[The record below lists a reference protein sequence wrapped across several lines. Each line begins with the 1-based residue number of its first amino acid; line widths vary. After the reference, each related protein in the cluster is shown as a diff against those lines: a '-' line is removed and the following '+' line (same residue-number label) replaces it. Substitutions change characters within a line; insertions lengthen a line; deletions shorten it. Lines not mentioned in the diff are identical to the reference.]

1 MSQINPS
8 EISQSFK
15 TQAVGFLEVNCY
27 MIPSETEKRV
37 YIIDPG
43 ASPDSVADSAKSFGF
58 DDYVILLTHAHIDHI
73 SAIPELMELLPVSN
87 FLLHESDMGLYQSP
101 ANELPPIMPA
111 LEIHPVPSHDFSS
124 RDFRVILTPGH
135 TPGCV
140 CYHFESLNALFSGDT
155 LFNTSIGR
163 TDLPGGDGEAIVK
176 SIREKLFTLP
186 DDLDVYP
193 GHGAPT
199 TIGFEKQN
207 NPYVGIDII

>member
-1 MSQINPS
+1 MSQINS
-8 EISQSFK
+8 NEILRSFK
-15 TQAVGFLEVNCY
+15 TQSVGFLEVNCY
-27 MIPSETEKRV
+27 MIPSETERCV

-43 ASPDSVADSAKSFGF
+43 ASPDSIADSAKSFGF

-87 FLLHESDMGLYQSP
+87 FLLHESDISLYQSP

-111 LEIHPVPSHDFSS
+111 LESPPIPSHDFSS
-124 RDFRVILTPGH
+124 CDFSVIHTPGH

-155 LFNTSIGR
+155 LFNSSIGR
-163 TDLPGGDGEAIVK
+163 TDLPGGNGKMIVK

-186 DDLDVYP
+186 DDLNVYP
-193 GHGAPT
+193 GHGTPT
-199 TIGFEKQN
+199 TIDFEKQN
-207 NPYVGIDII
+207 NPYVGIL